1 MTKTKPD
8 TANQTHVLD
17 INPRARIVAD
27 NRQWIIQVR
36 AKAKAKWK
44 PKHFIN
50 STRGVLLMVMDEN
63 SIHPT
68 DAGKEAIFALPN
80 TYRAWAD
87 EHLKSAA

>member
-1 MTKTKPD
+1 
-8 TANQTHVLD
+8 
-17 INPRARIVAD
+17 
-27 NRQWIIQVR
+27 
-36 AKAKAKWK
+36 
-44 PKHFIN
+44 
-50 STRGVLLMVMDEN
+50 MVMDEN